1 MGSELKLYRSVKDI
15 LWFSFDPETGW
26 VMFPAEVGGW
36 HKRQASSG
44 VDPTDMCEVP
54 LRMGFNTG
62 IPGAPMSSGL
72 FQVPERKTSLRPLP
86 VVRCHRTRKAIFGN
100 ASRAAKRIVVDET
113 HAAQAQAITA

>member
-15 LWFSFDPETGW
+15 WWFAFDPETGW

-36 HKRQASSG
+36 HSRHASSD
-44 VDPTDMCEVP
+44 VDPTDMREVP

-72 FQVPERKTSLRPLP
+72 FFVPKPKSNLVCSRRWGDKIIGRP
-86 VVRCHRTRKAIFGN
+86 
-100 ASRAAKRIVVDET
+100 
-113 HAAQAQAITA
+113 